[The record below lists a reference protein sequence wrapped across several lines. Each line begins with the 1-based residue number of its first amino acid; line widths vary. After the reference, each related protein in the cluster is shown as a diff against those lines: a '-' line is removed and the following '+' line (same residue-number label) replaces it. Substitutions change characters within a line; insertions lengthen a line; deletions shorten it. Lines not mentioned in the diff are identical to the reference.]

1 MASIVS
7 TSRPYGL
14 DNNNS
19 INTGSN
25 IANTTPTG
33 SVAVN
38 GLSNTLSAEK
48 SKRKTQTP
56 GINQYNQ
63 GIRQQ
68 AIEPNT
74 INDNKPKV
82 VYENRYL
89 NNATSN
95 STNSP
100 SINNTTNVSNADRSN
115 LNILNNWASKLK
127 ATNQANNVT
136 TYMDDPSTVPLLRRD
151 TAGFFN
157 VVYNSDGTYTFGT
170 NGIKIGDTV
179 YGKWTL
185 GENMSWN
192 PIKAYAVSAP
202 MGQYLMNYNS
212 YDTKNKIVQG
222 TLAFANSYSNL
233 YDGQKNFVDD
243 YAIKEWGNLV
253 DMSINWK
260 DRNAMQNTVAGLN
273 TVTGLSQRYG
283 WNKYFGGDAVV
294 GGVQDAIALYTF
306 GNSLYQLGNNWSK
319 MSVGERVAGTFNTMS
334 SGFQAYGAMKPYY
347 EKLFG
352 DVTSQGV
359 SSSVQTTGTTTLG
372 EQAAAQ
378 GGSKLS
384 QPVIAN
390 ATRTGAQQGVQQ
402 GAAQTGYQGGGS
414 LQGPG
419 AYKGVV
425 EGPGQ
430 YQGGQVQPY
439 EGSINAG
446 NAASAGYGAAANWSL
461 AKARGKSDR
470 TSAGWGVAGAV
481 GGYTGAMLGGTA
493 VGGPIGASVVAC
505 AQAVEQFCENGR
517 STAKDRQAGAIQGAI
532 TGTTIAVGA
541 GIATAMAT
549 GAAIGSCVPV
559 VGTIIGAA
567 VGAVIGVA
575 ANSAKTGHSREQYHR
590 GIYREALGQTGIF
603 EKAAKG
609 TEHHGHFYYQLADG
623 QYYNVGID
631 GHSGRASD
639 INGKI
644 KTVYDQSA
652 IADYDKD
659 NFGKVNNEI
668 RPYDVDYTCNMDY
681 TGSLMLAPLNALG
694 LGGSNNEDAAE
705 YNQML
710 GYMTNACTSNV
721 GRDMTRENFNKM
733 ISNIKAGYERVGINT
748 RQDAAN
754 ALALSYMQGN
764 ITDDDMNS
772 FQLALN
778 LLYSDNGY
786 DQAMSLMDQ
795 LGRDTSQK
803 SVEEIGSSQP
813 SGMDIDPGRLNGFT
827 PSETPTANEG
837 IREGGEHVSS
847 DVDAS
852 SMYVQQD
859 LNPENIPTETSTA
872 MPERATQEELWN
884 ETNPAKDAAREQF
897 IQEQGTGE

>member
-14 DNNNS
+14 DNNSNS
-19 INTGSN
+19 VNTGSN

-38 GLSNTLSAEK
+38 GLSNTLSSKKEK
-48 SKRKTQTP
+48 SNYQTP
-56 GINQYNQ
+56 GTNIFNTP
-63 GIRQQ
+63 GVRQQ
-68 AIEPNT
+68 AVVSGTEHNYEP
-74 INDNKPKV
+74 DVK
-82 VYENRYL
+82 YENRYL
-89 NNATSN
+89 SNATSN
-95 STNSP
+95 SSDTPKITNTKQVTNSDRNNL
-100 SINNTTNVSNADRSN
+100 SILTRWGNKLRASNQS
-115 LNILNNWASKLK
+115 
-127 ATNQANNVT
+127 NNVT
-136 TYMDDPSTVPLLRRD
+136 TYMNDPSTVPLLRRD

-157 VVYNSDGTYTFGT
+157 VVYNDNGTYTLGT

-202 MGQYLMNYNS
+202 MGQYLLNYNS

-222 TLAFANSYSNL
+222 SLAFAHSYSNL

-260 DRNAMQNTVAGLN
+260 DRNAMQNTMAGLR

-283 WNKYFGGDAVV
+283 WNKYLGGDAVV
-294 GGVQDAIALYTF
+294 GNVQDLLALYTF
-306 GNSLYQLGNNWSK
+306 GKSLYQLGNNWSK
-319 MSVGERVAGTFNTMS
+319 MSTGERVAGTFNTMS

-347 EKLFG
+347 EKLFS

-359 SSSVQTTGTTTLG
+359 ASSVQTTGTTTLG
-372 EQAAAQ
+372 QQAATQ
-378 GGSKLS
+378 GGKQVA

-390 ATRTGAQQGVQQ
+390 ATRTGGQ
-402 GAAQTGYQGGGS
+402 AAVNGGYQGGV
-414 LQGPG
+414 LQG
-419 AYKGVV
+419 KGGYVGQV

-439 EGSINAG
+439 EGSINGA
-446 NAASAGYGAAANWSL
+446 NAANAATGAIANFSL
-461 AKARGKSDR
+461 AQARGKSDR
-470 TSAGWGVAGAV
+470 TAAGWGVAGGI
-481 GGYTGAMLGGTA
+481 GGWY
-493 VGGPIGASVVAC
+493 GGPIGAGVVAC
-505 AQAVEQFCENGR
+505 GQAIEQFCENGR
-517 STAKDRQAGAIQGAI
+517 ATAKDRQAGAIQGAAAGATI
-532 TGTTIAVGA
+532 VIGTSLASA
-541 GIATAMAT
+541 AAAMAT
-549 GAAIGSCVPV
+549 GAAVGSVVPV
-559 VGTIIGAA
+559 AGTIIGAV

-575 ANSAKTGHSREQYHR
+575 ANSGKWGHSREQYHR
-590 GIYREALGQTGIF
+590 GLYREALGQTGIF
-603 EKAAKG
+603 EKAARG
-609 TEHHGHFYYQLADG
+609 TEHHGNFYYQLADG

-631 GHSGRASD
+631 GSGGRASD

-644 KTVYDQSA
+644 KTVYNQDM
-652 IADYDKD
+652 ITDYDRK
-659 NFGKVNNEI
+659 NIEKINNEV
-668 RPYDVDYTCNMDY
+668 RPYDIDYTCNMDY

-694 LGGSNNEDAAE
+694 LGGSNNEDTAE

-721 GRDMTRENFNKM
+721 GRDMTRDNFDKM
-733 ISNIKAGYERVGINT
+733 VSNIKAGYERVGINN

-754 ALALSYMQGN
+754 AIALSYMQGN
-764 ITDDDMNS
+764 ITEDDMNS

-803 SVEEIGSSQP
+803 SVEEIGSAQP
-813 SGMDIDPGRLNGFT
+813 SGEEIDPGFDINNRPALTEEVARTGEELT
-827 PSETPTANEG
+827 PVSGRAEAN
-837 IREGGEHVSS
+837 
-847 DVDAS
+847 D
-852 SMYVQQD
+852 MYVQQE
-859 LNPENIPTETSTA
+859 LNPADIPADANTARPEKISQEN
-872 MPERATQEELWN
+872 MWQ
-884 ETNPAKDAAREQF
+884 ETNPIKEAQAETF
-897 IQEQGTGE
+897 SQEQGAE

>member
-14 DNNNS
+14 DNNSSS

-25 IANTTPTG
+25 ISNNTPTG

-38 GLSNTLSAEK
+38 GLSNTLSSKKEK
-48 SKRKTQTP
+48 SNYQTP
-56 GINQYNQ
+56 GINNLTTP

-68 AIEPNT
+68 A
-74 INDNKPKV
+74 V
-82 VYENRYL
+82 VAGTERNYQPDVKYENRYL
-89 NNATSN
+89 YNATNQKVVNNSN
-95 STNSP
+95 L
-100 SINNTTNVSNADRSN
+100 SNADRSN

-127 ATNQANNVT
+127 ASNNANNVT

-151 TAGFFN
+151 TAGFFD
-157 VVYNSDGTYTFGT
+157 VIYNPNGTYTWGT
-170 NGIKIGDTV
+170 VGAKIGDTV

-185 GENMSWN
+185 AENMSWN
-192 PIKAYAVSAP
+192 PIKAYAVAAP
-202 MGQYLMNYNS
+202 MGQYLMNYGS

-222 TLAFANSYSNL
+222 TMAFAHSYSNL
-233 YDGQKNFVDD
+233 HDGTKNFVDD

-260 DRNAMQNTVAGLN
+260 DRSAMQNTVAGLN

-283 WNKYFGGDAVV
+283 WNKYLGGDAVV
-294 GGVQDAIALYTF
+294 GGIQDVLALYTF
-306 GNSLYQLGNNWSK
+306 GNSLYQLGNNWSS
-319 MSVGERVAGTFNTMS
+319 MSAGERAAGVFNTMG
-334 SGFQAYGAMKPYY
+334 SGFQAYGVLKPYY
-347 EKLFG
+347 EKLVES
-352 DVTSQGV
+352 VTSQGV
-359 SSSVQTTGTTTLG
+359 TSSAQTTGTTTLG
-372 EQAAAQ
+372 EAAAAQ
-378 GGSKLS
+378 GGKQVA
-384 QPVIAN
+384 QPVVTN
-390 ATRTGAQQGVQQ
+390 ATRMGAQQGAQQAAVQ
-402 GAAQTGYQGGGS
+402 GGYQGGGS

-439 EGSINAG
+439 QGSINGA
-446 NAASAGYGAAANWSL
+446 NAANAATGAVANFSL
-461 AKARGKSDR
+461 AQARGKSDR
-470 TSAGWGVAGAV
+470 TAAGWGVAGGV
-481 GGYTGAMLGGTA
+481 GGWF
-493 VGGPIGASVVAC
+493 GGPIGAGVVAG
-505 AQAVEQFCENGR
+505 AQAVEQFCQNGR
-517 STAKDRQAGAIQGAI
+517 ATAKDRQAGAIQGAM
-532 TGTTIAVGA
+532 TGTTIAVGS
-541 GIATAMAT
+541 GIATAIAT
-549 GAAIGSCVPV
+549 GATIGSCIPV
-559 VGTIIGAA
+559 AGTIIGAA

-590 GIYREALGQTGIF
+590 GLYREALGQTGIF

-644 KTVYDQSA
+644 KTVYDQSQ
-652 IADYDKD
+652 ILDRDMHNSEKI
-659 NFGKVNNEI
+659 NHEI

-694 LGGSNNEDAAE
+694 LGGSNVEDAAE

-721 GRDMTRENFNKM
+721 GRDMTRENFTKM
-733 ISNIKAGYERVGINT
+733 ISNIKAGYERVGINN
-748 RQDAAN
+748 RQDAQD

-764 ITDDDMNS
+764 ITDEDWDS

-803 SVEEIGSSQP
+803 SVEEIGSAQP
-813 SGMDIDPGRLNGFT
+813 SGEEIDPGFDINNRPAPTDETARPGEELT
-827 PSETPTANEG
+827 PVSGKADVSE
-837 IREGGEHVSS
+837 
-847 DVDAS
+847 
-852 SMYVQQD
+852 MYVQQD
-859 LNPENIPTETSTA
+859 LNPEDIPADTSTA
-872 MPERATQEELWN
+872 MPERSTQEELWN